1 MPTSTDAPF
10 RKALPWTAFVALL
23 FMLNYTARSAL
34 SPLLVGLERDLAIGH
49 AQATGLLL
57 VQAAG
62 FSASQFICGFL
73 LARIS
78 PGRMVAVSITLSG
91 LCLLCMSLVESLGA
105 ARLVFGLFGFMAG
118 LYFPAGMATL
128 SSLVNPRD
136 WGKAVAVHELAP
148 NTSFILLPLFAEAAL
163 RFMDWRGVF
172 TILGGGLTLLGFA
185 FALFGRGGRKLA
197 APPSYAGCREALL
210 APATWVFILL
220 FSVCVAGEF
229 ATFSVLP
236 VHLVT
241 ELHFTQTTA
250 NQLVSLSRLLCP
262 LAAIAGGWFAD
273 RTGAGGIIKGYLIL
287 HGAALALM
295 ALHDPVWVFIGMSLQ
310 AFVTAFSFPALFKA
324 FAQSFPAARQ
334 PLLLSLTMPV
344 ACLIGTGAA
353 PAFLG
358 LCGQHASFGTGF
370 ITLGVLSVLSL
381 CALRALPDAALGRG

>member
-1 MPTSTDAPF
+1 MSTSTETSF

-34 SPLLVGLERDLAIGH
+34 SPLLVDLERDLAVGH

-57 VQAAG
+57 VQAAS
-62 FSASQFICGFL
+62 FSASQFVCGFL

-78 PGRMVAVSITLSG
+78 PGRMVALSLTLSG
-91 LCLLCMSLVESLGA
+91 LCLLGMSLVETLGT

-128 SSLVNPRD
+128 SSLVSPRD

-163 RFMDWRGVF
+163 RHMDWRGVF
-172 TILGGGLTLLGFA
+172 SVLGSCLALLGLA
-185 FALFGRGGRKLA
+185 FALFGRGGRTLA
-197 APPSYAGCREALL
+197 APPSYAGCREALRT
-210 APATWVFILL
+210 PATWVFIVL

-241 ELHFTQTTA
+241 ELHFTETTA

-262 LAAIAGGWFAD
+262 FAAVAGGWFAD
-273 RTGAGGIIKGYLIL
+273 RAGAGGIIKGYLLL
-287 HGAALALM
+287 HGAALSLM
-295 ALHDPVWVFIGMSLQ
+295 ALSEPVWVFIGMSAQ

-358 LCGQHASFGTGF
+358 LCGQHASFGAGF
-370 ITLGVLSVLSL
+370 MALGGISVLTL
-381 CALRALPDAALGRG
+381 LTLRALPHAALGRG